1 MKDQATVYR
10 ARLSRRQLLFALCGI
25 AVLPLW
31 PSASAKSSNQ
41 RAFQFGYLTGSYLI
55 SGQPDDFRL
64 LQESQLFLQ
73 DAIKTLSREKL
84 DFVIFGGD
92 NVIGPGK
99 DDVNWQLFID
109 IAQSLSCPWQFVL
122 GENDISGSIPV
133 DPMRTYGRDWKGKG
147 IETDKTYWSQD
158 PLEGVHL
165 IGLDTSEPNSTAGYL
180 SGQQLAWLEKDLQ
193 TNANN
198 FTIVVSHHPLLP
210 PPPFDG
216 GPPWDKYIVPQGP
229 SAREI
234 IGQQGSACLALSG
247 HVHISKIQREK
258 NVWYISSPSLNVYPC
273 AFRIFRVTAD
283 SVSVE
288 TYQISF
294 PALVKKARRQIE
306 NWSLPYKYSP
316 KVQAFVDLME
326 GAKTDKFACLPLDPS
341 KGLEPLRPKKGG
353 EAEPPQQTAKHRG
366 FF

>member
-229 SAREI
+229 LCSRNHRSTGLSVPGAEWPRAYKQDSTGEE
-234 IGQQGSACLALSG
+234 CL
-247 HVHISKIQREK
+247 VHIFAKPECLSLRLSHFQSDSRFCFSRDLSNQFPGFSQKSQASNRK
-258 NVWYISSPSLNVYPC
+258 LVPSL
-273 AFRIFRVTAD
+273 
-283 SVSVE
+283 
-288 TYQISF
+288 
-294 PALVKKARRQIE
+294 
-306 NWSLPYKYSP
+306 
-316 KVQAFVDLME
+316 
-326 GAKTDKFACLPLDPS
+326 
-341 KGLEPLRPKKGG
+341 
-353 EAEPPQQTAKHRG
+353 
-366 FF
+366 